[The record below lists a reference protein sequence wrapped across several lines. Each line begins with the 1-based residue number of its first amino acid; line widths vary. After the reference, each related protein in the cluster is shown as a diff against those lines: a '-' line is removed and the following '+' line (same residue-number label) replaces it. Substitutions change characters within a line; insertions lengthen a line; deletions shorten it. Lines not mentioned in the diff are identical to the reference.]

1 MMRKIALVTS
11 LLALVAALSFAA
23 DAAKPQTLTGVVTDA
38 MCGVTHMMEGGAA
51 QCTRACVKEG
61 SAYGLVVDKKVYK
74 LEGKTDD
81 LVSYAGEKAA
91 VTGTVSGDTIKV
103 ASVAAAK

>member
-1 MMRKIALVTS
+1 MIRKLAVLTF
-11 LLALVAALSFAA
+11 LLALTASLSFAA
-23 DAAKPQTLTGVVTDA
+23 DTAKPQTLTGVVTDA
-38 MCGVTHMMEGGAA
+38 MCGANHMMEGGAA
-51 QCTRACVKEG
+51 QCTKACVKEG

-81 LVSYAGEKAA
+81 LVSYAGEKAT
-91 VTGTVSGDTIKV
+91 VTGTITGDTIKV